1 MKKKSKI
8 VVWLIGILFGVLIVY
23 LIHFHK
29 QSDEL
34 SCTQLNKGLI
44 EDGVKLNEITEEGNY
59 FGVIDGE
66 YYDVPFVLKG
76 TKKNFVLKV
85 SPISKDG
92 RWILQEIILWDS
104 TIRYN
109 RILDTT
115 DFSGVWKQEGNSEI
129 KTVVCF
135 GDSITEFG
143 NYPDII
149 GQIYGAETVNL
160 GFGNCR
166 MSGSNEKMD
175 PYYYFSMY
183 AIAEAISEND
193 FSKQEYAYMEL
204 RQIGDDN
211 TRSYNNL
218 CNLDFDN
225 ITTMTIF
232 FGTNDFTANVPLG
245 ENNDF
250 SDATFKGSMNYIIK
264 VFQEKYP
271 HIQLNFITPIYRT
284 VIPDNRVIDC
294 DSYENLLGLKLVDY
308 VEAIKEV
315 GNIYNVPVLDLYHT
329 SGINKYTAEYYLAD
343 GTHPTDEGYKIIGE
357 KIGSFL

>member
-193 FSKQEYAYMEL
+193 FS
-204 RQIGDDN
+204 
-211 TRSYNNL
+211 
-218 CNLDFDN
+218 
-225 ITTMTIF
+225 
-232 FGTNDFTANVPLG
+232 
-245 ENNDF
+245 
-250 SDATFKGSMNYIIK
+250 DATFKGSMNYIIK